1 MAGEK
6 QFPPQSGSLLC
17 RVSPA
22 TFLRRVVVSG
32 SRRDNGAAPGHRSWQ
47 CSGPVSEF
55 CRSRRED
62 FRSLP
67 SQLKLIEMA
76 DQQNDNPQRPKSLK
90 ALTGTLRCLEN
101 GSFLCIINWEFG
113 FSFVRVCVRA
123 APEQSLRSSH
133 NANPQFCHHC
143 WHWMECG
150 TAYSAD
156 CDLRHIKAPPTWLLH
171 CPKALRVL
179 QG

>member
-113 FSFVRVCVRA
+113 FSFVRVRAPACVQL
-123 APEQSLRSSH
+123 QSNHSDLPTMPIHSFVTIAGTGW
-133 NANPQFCHHC
+133 NA
-143 WHWMECG
+143 
-150 TAYSAD
+150 
-156 CDLRHIKAPPTWLLH
+156 
-171 CPKALRVL
+171 ALRTVL
-179 QG
+179 TVI